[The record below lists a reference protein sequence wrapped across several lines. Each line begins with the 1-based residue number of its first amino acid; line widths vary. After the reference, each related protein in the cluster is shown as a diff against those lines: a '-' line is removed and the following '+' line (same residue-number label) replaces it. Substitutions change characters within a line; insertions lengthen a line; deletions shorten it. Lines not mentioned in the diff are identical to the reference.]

1 MGSLINQNE
10 NMFFFTHSFLASVP
24 KNLICFALQDIWMF
38 YLVYNLGPSSQHFI
52 FSKLVNGP
60 CKAFLVR
67 EENFEI
73 YKVTQIQQF
82 SPAN

>member
-1 MGSLINQNE
+1 MVGAA
-10 NMFFFTHSFLASVP
+10 FFIIMLSAA
-24 KNLICFALQDIWMF
+24 ALYI
-38 YLVYNLGPSSQHFI
+38 
-52 FSKLVNGP
+52 

-73 YKVTQIQQF
+73 YKVMQIQQL

>member
-1 MGSLINQNE
+1 MSICGEFWYDN
-10 NMFFFTHSFLASVP
+10 VP
-24 KNLICFALQDIWMF
+24 AL
-38 YLVYNLGPSSQHFI
+38 V
-52 FSKLVNGP
+52 

>member
-1 MGSLINQNE
+1 MSQCGFFCHHGAAVPWLLPKYVLRLWRMSTANVNFESILIVDK
-10 NMFFFTHSFLASVP
+10 ADWA
-24 KNLICFALQDIWMF
+24 I
-38 YLVYNLGPSSQHFI
+38 Y
-52 FSKLVNGP
+52 

>member
-1 MGSLINQNE
+1 MKMKMIRNNFFPIRNFLQKQKE
-10 NMFFFTHSFLASVP
+10 NSA
-24 KNLICFALQDIWMF
+24 
-38 YLVYNLGPSSQHFI
+38 
-52 FSKLVNGP
+52 FS

-73 YKVTQIQQF
+73 YKVMQIQQF